1 MFEKP
6 IRILFPSQASVD
18 GQHMQI
24 HFASDTDIELV
35 VEQTLP
41 DCCNVIQVRISPP
54 HFYYLTIGY
63 KKKDILIALWYFH

>member
-1 MFEKP
+1 MYFLTSETKITTDLEIVFEKP

-18 GQHMQI
+18 GQHMEI

-41 DCCNVIQVRISPP
+41 DCCNVIQVRISP
-54 HFYYLTIGY
+54 HIFI
-63 KKKDILIALWYFH
+63 I

>member
-1 MFEKP
+1 MYFLTSETKITTDLEIVFEKP
-6 IRILFPSQASVD
+6 IRILFPSQTSVD

-41 DCCNVIQVRISPP
+41 DCCNVIQVRISP
-54 HFYYLTIGY
+54 HIFI
-63 KKKDILIALWYFH
+63 I

>member
-1 MFEKP
+1 MYFLTSETKITTDLEIVFEKP

-41 DCCNVIQVRISPP
+41 DCCNVIQVRISP
-54 HFYYLTIGY
+54 HIFI
-63 KKKDILIALWYFH
+63 I

>member
-41 DCCNVIQVRISPP
+41 DCCNVIQVRISS
-54 HFYYLTIGY
+54 HIFI
-63 KKKDILIALWYFH
+63 I

>member
-1 MFEKP
+1 MFFLTSETKITTDLEIVFEKP

-41 DCCNVIQVRISPP
+41 DCCNVIQVRISP
-54 HFYYLTIGY
+54 HIFI
-63 KKKDILIALWYFH
+63 I